1 MAKNELVAAEERP
14 SYLAELEKAGGAKLQ
29 DNFGAEDVVLPR
41 IKLLQGMSTEVGN
54 FPGAVPGVFWHTG
67 FDQALGNSFKFVICS
82 RNKKYLLVAP
92 INDGQGI
99 LARADDARNW
109 DREGSW
115 EVAIDPKAKRK
126 VTWTI
131 EDKSVEHSDVARWGS
146 SDPADPDSPPA
157 ATLFY
162 DYLVILPDH
171 MDLGPCVLS
180 LARSQI
186 KRGKKGLNDK
196 ISLHASAGR
205 PMQAIVFSANVQN
218 ESGPAGPYFGHQFVQ
233 SGFAPEAVYKQ
244 AVKLSE
250 VMKSYKVADEEGD
263 LHDKSDAD
271 SDDF

>member
-1 MAKNELVAAEERP
+1 MAKEVQTIEESKP
-14 SYLAELEKAGGAKLQ
+14 SYLVELEQSGSARLE
-29 DNFGAEDVVLPR
+29 DNFGKDDVVLPR

-67 FDQALGNSFKFVICS
+67 FDMPLGASFKFVVCS
-82 RNKKYLLVAP
+82 RNRKYLLVAP

-99 LARADDARNW
+99 LARADDAKTW

-115 EVAIDPKAKRK
+115 EVAVDPKAKRK
-126 VTWTI
+126 VTWQI
-131 EDKSVEHSDVARWGS
+131 DDKRVEESDVAKWGS

-162 DYLVILPDH
+162 DYLVVLPDH

-205 PMQAIVFSANVQN
+205 PMQAIQFVANVQN
-218 ESGPAGPYFGHQFVQ
+218 ESGPAGSYFGHQFVQ
-233 SGFAPEAVYKQ
+233 SGFAPEAVYNQ
-244 AVKLSE
+244 AKKLAE
-250 VMKSYKVADEEGD
+250 VMSNFKVSDEVGD
-263 LHDKSDAD
+263 VHTEQD
-271 SDDF
+271 SESEAF